1 MTPLEIAANLVTTL
15 SIWLAARN
23 SRHTWSTGIVGCAL
37 FAVQFFRVQLYADV
51 TLQVFFLATS
61 VMGWWQWRQA
71 DRTAEVVERP
81 VTRASARALGVMGVA
96 ALVVTASYGFLL
108 HRFTDAY
115 MPYVDAA
122 VLALSVVAQCLLMR
136 RQVET
141 WPGWLAVNTLSVPLY
156 ASRGLWLTAVLYAAY
171 WVNAWYGWARWR
183 KAMREAVAVE
193 APSADEAAAA

>member
-1 MTPLEIAANLVTTL
+1 MTPLEIAANVVTTL

-23 SRHTWSTGIVGCAL
+23 SRHTWSTGIVGCVL

-61 VMGWWQWRQA
+61 GMGWWQWRHA
-71 DRTAEVVERP
+71 DHTATVTERP
-81 VTRASARALGVMGVA
+81 VTRASPRALAVMGAA
-96 ALVVTASYGFLL
+96 ALVVTAVYGFLL

-156 ASRGLWLTAVLYAAY
+156 ASRGLWLTAALYAAY

-183 KAMREAVAVE
+183 KALRA
-193 APSADEAAAA
+193 ADADAGTARDGAAAA